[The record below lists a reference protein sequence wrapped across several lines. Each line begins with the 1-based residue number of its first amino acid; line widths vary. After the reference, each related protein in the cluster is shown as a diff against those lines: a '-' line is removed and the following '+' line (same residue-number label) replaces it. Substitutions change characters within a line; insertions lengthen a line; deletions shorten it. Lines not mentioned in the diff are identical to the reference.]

1 MKLLSIE
8 QIIQKHQDVP
18 IYYRKEYSAHALFER
33 MVHHHE
39 QVELNFEF
47 GIEMEPSGQ
56 KKIDIK
62 ILDEV
67 DYPIMPITSPTYTL
81 ISEYHQGRLSL
92 YHMDLYRI
100 EDPEE
105 FELLGAQELIYGQG
119 ICIIEWYQLIE
130 DLLPEDLIIIDLQI
144 EQDGSRTIR
153 MNKDL

>member
-67 DYPIMPITSPTYTL
+67 DYPIMPL
-81 ISEYHQGRLSL
+81 IHSL
-92 YHMDLYRI
+92 KKEVKQQY
-100 EDPEE
+100 EE
-105 FELLGAQELIYGQG
+105 GKIS
-119 ICIIEWYQLIE
+119 W
-130 DLLPEDLIIIDLQI
+130 
-144 EQDGSRTIR
+144 
-153 MNKDL
+153 

>member
-1 MKLLSIE
+1 MVTFHSTRPEDTENWGRILSEKLTAGAVIGLTGSLGAGKSVVTRGIA
-8 QIIQKHQDVP
+8 
-18 IYYRKEYSAHALFER
+18 RGL
-33 MVHHHE
+33 
-39 QVELNFEF
+39 
-47 GIEMEPSGQ
+47 GIEG
-56 KKIDIK
+56 
-62 ILDEV
+62 
-67 DYPIMPITSPTYTL
+67 PITSPTYTL

>member
-1 MKLLSIE
+1 LVTFHSTRPEATENWGRILSEKLTAGAVIGLTGSLGAGKSVVTRGIA
-8 QIIQKHQDVP
+8 
-18 IYYRKEYSAHALFER
+18 RGL
-33 MVHHHE
+33 
-39 QVELNFEF
+39 
-47 GIEMEPSGQ
+47 GIEG
-56 KKIDIK
+56 
-62 ILDEV
+62 
-67 DYPIMPITSPTYTL
+67 PITSPTYTL

>member
-1 MKLLSIE
+1 LVTFHSTRPEDTENWGRILSEKLTAGAVIGLTGSLGAGKSVVTRGIA
-8 QIIQKHQDVP
+8 
-18 IYYRKEYSAHALFER
+18 RGL
-33 MVHHHE
+33 
-39 QVELNFEF
+39 
-47 GIEMEPSGQ
+47 GIEG
-56 KKIDIK
+56 
-62 ILDEV
+62 
-67 DYPIMPITSPTYTL
+67 PITSPTYTL